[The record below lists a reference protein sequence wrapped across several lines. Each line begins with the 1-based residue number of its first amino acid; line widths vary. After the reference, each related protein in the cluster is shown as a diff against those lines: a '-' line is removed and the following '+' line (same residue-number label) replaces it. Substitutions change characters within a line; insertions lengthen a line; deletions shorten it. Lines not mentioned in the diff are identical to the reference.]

1 MIQKVSDHLNVKS
14 SPGLISDIANAV
26 HISKLKPGKYDS
38 EAMLRHKFG
47 EHFTLFRRGTID
59 NE

>member
-1 MIQKVSDHLNVKS
+1 MKS
-14 SPGLISDIANAV
+14 SPGLISDIADAV
-26 HISKLKPGKYDS
+26 HITKLKPGKYDS

-59 NE
+59 NEL